1 MGRRARQGGVVPA
14 NFRQRK
20 RLPAL
25 SIVGAGLKPARR
37 LPHLRRNF
45 IPEHPVGKGGFET
58 RPYTKKRP
66 FPEQKLLGA
75 SHPLSHWCLR
85 TAISPIPTSLTSAL
99 RPLIM
104 GEG

>member
-25 SIVGAGLKPARR
+25 SIVGAGFKPARR

-75 SHPLSHWCLR
+75 FSSYTVR
-85 TAISPIPTSLTSAL
+85 FMQAAL
-99 RPLIM
+99 FLPAAPAA
-104 GEG
+104 